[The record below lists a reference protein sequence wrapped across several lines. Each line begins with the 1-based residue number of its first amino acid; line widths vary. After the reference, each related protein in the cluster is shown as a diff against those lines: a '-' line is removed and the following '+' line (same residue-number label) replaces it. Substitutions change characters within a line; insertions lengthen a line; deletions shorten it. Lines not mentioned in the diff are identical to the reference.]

1 MWILKECTK
10 CKEEKLL
17 DEFNSSKSCLF
28 GRNNHCKVCMSNYFK
43 IHKEKNIESYK
54 NRNKLDA
61 TKLSEKLKTDIE
73 FKIKKTEYNKIYKR
87 NRTSTDIDFRNR
99 CAIRSLI
106 KSAIKRRGYKKN
118 TKTFDILGCE
128 YEVFKAYFESMFKP
142 GMTWENH
149 GRWHI
154 DHIYP
159 VSRAENEKHLI
170 ELNHYTNLQPLWA
183 GENFSKGNRIA

>member
-1 MWILKECTK
+1 MWIFKECTK

-17 DEFNSSKSCLF
+17 DEFAPSKSCLF
-28 GRNNHCKVCMSNYFK
+28 GKNNHCKKCTSDYFK
-43 IHKEKNIESYK
+43 LHKEKNRESYK
-54 NRNKLDA
+54 NRNKLNA
-61 TKLSEKLKTDIE
+61 NKLSEKLKTDSD
-73 FKIKKTEYNKIYKR
+73 FRLKKTKYQREYKR
-87 NRTSTDIDFRNR
+87 NRTANDIDFRNK
-99 CAIRSLI
+99 CNIRNLV

-128 YEVFKAYFESMFKP
+128 YEAFKAYLESMFKP

-149 GRWHI
+149 GEWHI

-159 VSRAENEKHLI
+159 VSRADNEKHLI

-183 GENFSKGNRIA
+183 GENFSKGNRI